1 MLESSHARDSKILLD
16 SGFYAV
22 DSEFLE
28 LDSGLC
34 LPDSSHWWES
44 RFLELYSG
52 FPKEN
57 VLRFLIPQQ
66 AKIPRIPQSGF
77 LKWSD
82 WYKYNQSL
90 KKTHT
95 QQQQQQQQQEQ
106 QQQQKQQKKLISKK

>member
-1 MLESSHARDSKILLD
+1 M
-16 SGFYAV
+16 

-95 QQQQQQQQQEQ
+95 TTTTTTTTTTRTTRTTATT
-106 QQQQKQQKKLISKK
+106 KTTKKINQ